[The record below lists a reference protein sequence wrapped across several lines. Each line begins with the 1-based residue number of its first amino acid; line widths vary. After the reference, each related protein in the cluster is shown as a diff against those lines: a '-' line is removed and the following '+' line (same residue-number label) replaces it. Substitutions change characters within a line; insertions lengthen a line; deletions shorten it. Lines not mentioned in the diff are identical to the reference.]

1 MRTTLDLPEDLLE
14 QARRAVNAR
23 TKRETVVA
31 GLQELIRKS
40 HFEELRRLAGRVD
53 LQIDIARSRGRKRS

>member
-40 HFEELRRLAGRVD
+40 HFEELRRMAGQVD
-53 LQIDIARSRGRKRS
+53 LQIDIARSRDKKRS